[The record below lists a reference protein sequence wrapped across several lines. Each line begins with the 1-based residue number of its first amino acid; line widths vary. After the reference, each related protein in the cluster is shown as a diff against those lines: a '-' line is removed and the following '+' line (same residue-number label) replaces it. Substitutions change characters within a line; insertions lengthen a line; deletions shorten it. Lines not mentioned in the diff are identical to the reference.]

1 MRPKASKPFVAND
14 DLFLEFALTCRSSG
28 ITASDYLGLT
38 GIEAFNINHAVMA
51 RLTFLDIERAEQ
63 ERKMLAYE
71 IARATWG
78 NGDNQADYGE
88 AFAMVS

>member
-1 MRPKASKPFVAND
+1 
-14 DLFLEFALTCRSSG
+14 
-28 ITASDYLGLT
+28 
-38 GIEAFNINHAVMA
+38 MA